1 MAAWQLTFRVQGGQD
16 DSGHIFADLLE
27 AALDA
32 EATTLHREENDE
44 YWHINLLTA
53 DKPDETRI
61 SSAMAEAARLTNAS
75 ADDLAITALAEMD
88 WLAENRKSFP
98 PRAIG
103 SFWIYG
109 THISDPV
116 PEGAIGL
123 CLDAGQA
130 FGSGSHATTAGC
142 IRMIETHLP
151 RAGAIRIADI
161 GCGSGILAMAA
172 AKWNPDAVLVAVDN
186 DPKAVETTLENTE
199 RNDVAATITCGVS
212 DGYQAPLVQAD
223 TPYDMI
229 LANILPGP
237 LIEMAAD
244 AVAALARDGVL
255 ILSGLLEDQQDKV
268 IEAHAAHGLD
278 CTDRIIIA
286 GWAALVFRHRGA

>member
-1 MAAWQLTFRVQGGQD
+1 MAAWQLTFTVQGGQD
-16 DSGHIFADLLE
+16 GSGHIFADLLE

-32 EATTLHREENDE
+32 EAASLHHEEDDAS
-44 YWHINLLTA
+44 WHVSLLTA
-53 DKPDETRI
+53 DKPDATRI
-61 SSAMAEAARLTNAS
+61 SAAMAEAARLTDAS
-75 ADDLAITALAEMD
+75 ADDLAITALPETD

-116 PEGAIGL
+116 PEDAIGL

-130 FGSGSHATTAGC
+130 FGSGSHATTSGC
-142 IRMIETHLP
+142 IRMLEVHLP

-172 AKWNPDAVLVAVDN
+172 AKWNPDAAVVAVDN
-186 DPKAVETTLENTE
+186 DPKAIETTLENTE
-199 RNDVAATITCGVS
+199 RNAVAAAITCGVS
-212 DGYQAPLVQAD
+212 DGYQAPVVQAD
-223 TPYDMI
+223 APYGMI

-237 LIEMAAD
+237 LIDMAAD
-244 AVAALARDGVL
+244 AVAALAPDGVL
-255 ILSGLLEDQQDKV
+255 ILSGLLEDQQDRV

-278 CTDRIIIA
+278 CTDRIIVA
-286 GWAALVFRHRGA
+286 GWTALVFRHKRA

>member
-1 MAAWQLTFRVQGGQD
+1 MDAHHHQETDVSQGD
-16 DSGHIFADLLE
+16 DLQAQWKQ
-27 AALDA
+27 AR
-32 EATTLHREENDE
+32 LHREENDE

-61 SSAMAEAARLTNAS
+61 SSAMAEAAWLTNAS

-130 FGSGSHATTAGC
+130 FGSGSHATTAEKGC
-142 IRMIETHLP
+142 
-151 RAGAIRIADI
+151 
-161 GCGSGILAMAA
+161 
-172 AKWNPDAVLVAVDN
+172 AVRKDLISSM
-186 DPKAVETTLENTE
+186 T
-199 RNDVAATITCGVS
+199 
-212 DGYQAPLVQAD
+212 VQ
-223 TPYDMI
+223 
-229 LANILPGP
+229 
-237 LIEMAAD
+237 
-244 AVAALARDGVL
+244 
-255 ILSGLLEDQQDKV
+255 
-268 IEAHAAHGLD
+268 
-278 CTDRIIIA
+278 
-286 GWAALVFRHRGA
+286 